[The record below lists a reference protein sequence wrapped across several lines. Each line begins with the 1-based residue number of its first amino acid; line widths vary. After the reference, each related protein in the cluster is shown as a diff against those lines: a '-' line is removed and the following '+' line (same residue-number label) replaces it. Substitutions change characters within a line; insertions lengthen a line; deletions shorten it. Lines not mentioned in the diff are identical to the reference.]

1 MGIAGRLDKQVW
13 FLKRKAL
20 PTAAGTLRG
29 GFDIYG
35 YAVYGSLRGG
45 DPVSLN
51 IHGLSIHL
59 ATGKLTVHDSEFA
72 QSITSA
78 HRALVGDTLYEVKG
92 AIPFERPMGYL
103 VFNVVQVPGRTA
115 WAEAMDRDGE
125 AIAIRRGL
133 ITEVV
138 RGKVRGFTPEELL
151 SGIEIGERRVLLL
164 AEDVEAA
171 GFPLPFRTGGTDK
184 LVVRGKTWNIDDV
197 DDSTFRV
204 AGELMV
210 YDIRASGA

>member
-13 FLKRKAL
+13 FQRRQAV
-20 PTAAGTLRG
+20 PTSPGFVRG
-29 GFDIYG
+29 GFESLDV
-35 YAVYGSLRGG
+35 VYGGLRGG
-45 DPVSLN
+45 DPVSVN
-51 IHGLSIHL
+51 MMGLAIHL
-59 ATGKLTVHDSEFA
+59 ATGKLTVHDSAFA
-72 QSITSA
+72 RSITSA
-78 HRALVGDTLYEVKG
+78 YRALIDSTLYEVKG

-103 VFNVVQVPGRTA
+103 VFNVVEVPGRSA
-115 WAEAMDRDGE
+115 WSEAMDREGE
-125 AIAIRRGL
+125 AITIRRGA
-133 ITEVV
+133 TTAVV

-151 SGIEIGERRVLLL
+151 SGIEIGERHVLLL
-164 AEDVEAA
+164 AEDVEAS

-184 LVVRGKTWNIDDV
+184 LVVRGRTWNIDDV